1 VTARSKV
8 AVLFGGRSG
17 EHEISVRS
25 AASVV
30 QGLGVVHDVMP
41 VLVDRRG
48 GWWLQPTS
56 SLGAAEQPTTSL
68 GAAGQPTSGVSE
80 EKGTPVFLVPSM
92 TDGGALRR
100 LDDASIVARPD
111 VFFPVLHGTYGED
124 GTIQG
129 LLELAGVAFVGSG
142 CAASAAGMDKA
153 LMKGLFAAA
162 GLPQARYRV
171 LLSHQRDQAGR
182 VAEALGFPL
191 FVKPANLGSSV
202 GVSKVK
208 RAEDLADA
216 LDVAFEYD
224 RKAVLE
230 EGLDAREIEIS
241 ILGNDEPQASVPGEI
256 VPDRE
261 FYDYDSKYSAE
272 SRTELRI
279 PAPVSAAAVR
289 EAQELGVR
297 VFQAVDASGYARVD
311 FLMERKTGKLY
322 VNEINTIP
330 GFTSISMFPKLW
342 DASGIE
348 YDELLCQLVDL
359 AFERQRQRRSLRTDY
374 R

>member
-1 VTARSKV
+1 M
-8 AVLFGGRSG
+8 LFGGRSG

-30 QGLGVVHDVMP
+30 QGLGVVHDVLP

-48 GWWLQPTS
+48 GWWLQP
-56 SLGAAEQPTTSL
+56 GPEVAEE
-68 GAAGQPTSGVSE
+68 G
-80 EKGTPVFLVPSM
+80 GTPVFLVPSM
-92 TDGGALRR
+92 VDRGVLRR
-100 LDDASIVARPD
+100 LDDASVVARPD
-111 VFFPVLHGTYGED
+111 VYFPVLHGTYGED
-124 GTIQG
+124 GTLQG
-129 LLELAGVAFVGSG
+129 LLELAGVPFVGSG

-153 LMKGLFAAA
+153 LMKGLFEAA

-171 LLSHQRDQAGR
+171 LFSHQREQGAR
-182 VAEALGFPL
+182 VAEELGLPL

-208 RAEDLADA
+208 RAQELAEA
-216 LDVAFEYD
+216 LDLAFEYD
-224 RKAVLE
+224 RKVVVE

-241 ILGNDEPQASVPGEI
+241 ILGNDEPRASLPGEI

-279 PAPVSAAAVR
+279 PAPIPAASVR

-311 FLMERKTGKLY
+311 LLMDRKTGKIY

-348 YDELLCQLVDL
+348 YDDLLSQLVDL
-359 AFERQRQRRSLRTDY
+359 AFERQRQRLSLRTMY